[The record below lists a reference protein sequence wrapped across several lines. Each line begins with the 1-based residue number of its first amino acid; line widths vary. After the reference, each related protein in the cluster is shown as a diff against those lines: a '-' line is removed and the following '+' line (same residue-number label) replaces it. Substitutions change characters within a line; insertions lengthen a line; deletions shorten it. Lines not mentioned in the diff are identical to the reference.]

1 MIFLLKNNK
10 IFALKNI
17 LKVLKLNK
25 NGTRSIDRITFFRN
39 LEVVLSNNIL
49 LKLDGCS
56 FEFINQ
62 PNLT

>member
-25 NGTRSIDRITFFRN
+25 N
-39 LEVVLSNNIL
+39 IL
-49 LKLDGCS
+49 IKYIKYNS
-56 FEFINQ
+56 
-62 PNLT
+62 PK